1 MYGSL
6 IPVVDDFKFLGL
18 IFDRKLSFIPHIKYL
33 KAKCLK
39 ALNLLKV
46 LSHTNWG
53 ADRTVLLQLYRS
65 LIRSKLDYGSIVYGS
80 ARKSYLMMLDTV
92 HHQGLR
98 LALGAFRT
106 SPVESLYVEA
116 EEPSLYLRREKLAL
130 QYAIRLAANPSNP
143 TFKVTFPP
151 HISQDIID
159 LYDNKPN
166 AIRSFGLRIA
176 PLLTSANINKEQIE
190 THSVSEIPS
199 WCIRKPTIDLSLHS
213 EKKSESNPHLLKQ
226 NFHDL
231 QSYYSDHEHIYTDG
245 SKDEEKVGCAAAKYD
260 DCKKMRIP
268 DGSSVF
274 TAEAK
279 AIDLA
284 LDFVNTCT
292 YTDKFVIFSDS
303 LSVLQA
309 LNHTSSKN
317 SQIQHLL
324 LKHHEISSSKTVIY
338 CWIPSHI
345 GIYGNEK
352 VDKNAKESLNLEV
365 TDFKIPFNNFK
376 PFINK
381 YVCDKW
387 QTLWNETPFNKL
399 KKIEPI
405 VNHHRLVP
413 KLSRREEIV
422 LARLRIGHTRLTH
435 SCLLKREERPYCIG
449 CDTPFTVR
457 HFLLD
462 CADFN
467 RERRSLIQ
475 VNNLKDLFKDVSVEN
490 ILSFLKNINLFN
502 KI

>member
-1 MYGSL
+1 
-6 IPVVDDFKFLGL
+6 
-18 IFDRKLSFIPHIKYL
+18 
-33 KAKCLK
+33 
-39 ALNLLKV
+39 
-46 LSHTNWG
+46 
-53 ADRTVLLQLYRS
+53 
-65 LIRSKLDYGSIVYGS
+65 
-80 ARKSYLMMLDTV
+80 
-92 HHQGLR
+92 
-98 LALGAFRT
+98 
-106 SPVESLYVEA
+106 
-116 EEPSLYLRREKLAL
+116 
-130 QYAIRLAANPSNP
+130 
-143 TFKVTFPP
+143 
-151 HISQDIID
+151 
-159 LYDNKPN
+159 
-166 AIRSFGLRIA
+166 
-176 PLLTSANINKEQIE
+176 
-190 THSVSEIPS
+190 
-199 WCIRKPTIDLSLHS
+199 
-213 EKKSESNPHLLKQ
+213 
-226 NFHDL
+226 
-231 QSYYSDHEHIYTDG
+231 
-245 SKDEEKVGCAAAKYD
+245 
-260 DCKKMRIP
+260 MRIP

-284 LDFVNTCT
+284 LDFVNNCT

-309 LNHTSSKN
+309 LNHSSSKN

-324 LKHHEISSSKTVIY
+324 LKHHETSSSKSVVY

-352 VDKNAKESLNLEV
+352 VDKSAKESLNLEV

-387 QTLWNETPFNKL
+387 QTLWDETPFNKL
-399 KKIEPI
+399 KEIEPT

-422 LARLRIGHTRLTH
+422 LARLRIGHTRVTH

-462 CADFN
+462 CADFG
-467 RERRSLIQ
+467 RERRSLFQ

-490 ILSFLKNINLFN
+490 ILSFLKNVNLFS

>member
-1 MYGSL
+1 
-6 IPVVDDFKFLGL
+6 
-18 IFDRKLSFIPHIKYL
+18 
-33 KAKCLK
+33 
-39 ALNLLKV
+39 
-46 LSHTNWG
+46 
-53 ADRTVLLQLYRS
+53 
-65 LIRSKLDYGSIVYGS
+65 
-80 ARKSYLMMLDTV
+80 MLDTV

-116 EEPSLYLRREKLAL
+116 EEPSLYIRREKLAL
-130 QYAIRLAANPSNP
+130 QYAIRLAVNPSNP
-143 TFKVTFPP
+143 TFKVTFAP
-151 HISQDIID
+151 HISRDIID

-176 PLLTSANINKEQIE
+176 PLLTPANINKEQIE

-199 WCIRKPTIDLSLHS
+199 WCIRKLTIDLSLHS
-213 EKKSESNPHLLKQ
+213 EKKSDSNPHLLKQ
-226 NFHDL
+226 NFHEL

-260 DCKKMRIP
+260 DCKRMRIP
-268 DGSSVF
+268 DCSSVF

-284 LDFVNTCT
+284 LDFVYNCI

-303 LSVLQA
+303 LSVLKA
-309 LNHTSSKN
+309 LSHTSSKN

-324 LKHHEISSSKTVIY
+324 LKHHEISSFKSVIY

-345 GIYGNEK
+345 GIHGNEK
-352 VDKNAKESLNLEV
+352 LDKSAKESLNLEV

-387 QTLWNETPFNKL
+387 QTLWDEMPFYKL
-399 KKIEPI
+399 KEIEPI
-405 VNHHRLVP
+405 INHHRLVP

-422 LARLRIGHTRLTH
+422 LARLRISHTRVTH

-462 CADFN
+462 CADLV
-467 RERRSLIQ
+467 E
-475 VNNLKDLFKDVSVEN
+475 KDV
-490 ILSFLKNINLFN
+490 LTFKLTT
-502 KI
+502 